1 MIIVSGSIKFASV
14 EELENAKQA
23 LKDRAA
29 RSREDAGC
37 TDYVF
42 SQNLEDPAQILLSE
56 KWESDELLKAHLV
69 IPDEEFG
76 ALMATAKIASAIV
89 VSSES
94 GEEQI
99 LMSDK

>member
-37 TDYVF
+37 TDYVL

-76 ALMATAKIASAIV
+76 ALMATAKIASAII

>member
-94 GEEQI
+94 GEEHI

>member
-42 SQNLEDPAQILLSE
+42 SQNLETGVAPA
-56 KWESDELLKAHLV
+56 KAMH
-69 IPDEEFG
+69 
-76 ALMATAKIASAIV
+76 
-89 VSSES
+89 
-94 GEEQI
+94 Q
-99 LMSDK
+99 

>member
-1 MIIVSGSIKFASV
+1 MIIVSGSIKFESV

-23 LKDRAA
+23 LMDRAA
-29 RSREDAGC
+29 RSREDVGC
-37 TDYVF
+37 IDYVF
-42 SQNLEDPAQILLSE
+42 SQNLEDPAQIPLTE
-56 KWESDELLKAHLV
+56 KWESDELLKAHLA

-99 LMSDK
+99 LMQR

>member
-76 ALMATAKIASAIV
+76 ALMATAKIASAII

>member
-99 LMSDK
+99 LVSDK